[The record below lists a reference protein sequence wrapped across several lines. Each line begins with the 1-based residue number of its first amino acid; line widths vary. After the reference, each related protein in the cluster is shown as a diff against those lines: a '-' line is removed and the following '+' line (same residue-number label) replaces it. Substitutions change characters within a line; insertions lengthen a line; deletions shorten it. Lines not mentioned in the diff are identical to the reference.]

1 MLKLDDMAVNLSYC
15 QLQEVLM
22 PEMKSFRVF
31 ALSCIATFS
40 LELAENPLKFCK
52 NSQLWTRLS
61 IGQCFVAGGP
71 QLSLLLHWQLKRF
84 LLNYKGIFSR
94 PVMWSETEQ
103 WKYNNR
109 PSDVLLCK
117 KNGHY
122 NVYMRK
128 EIAFFLIKSWIV
140 MVMLCLGDKLRMS
153 FSFYYLRPEQISEEK
168 WSNN

>member
-71 QLSLLLHWQLKRF
+71 QLSLCYTDSWKDFYWIIREYFPDRWCEVKQNSESIIADLQMYDCVKKIDTTMFTWGKKCRF
-84 LLNYKGIFSR
+84 
-94 PVMWSETEQ
+94 
-103 WKYNNR
+103 
-109 PSDVLLCK
+109 
-117 KNGHY
+117 
-122 NVYMRK
+122 
-128 EIAFFLIKSWIV
+128 SWFKV
-140 MVMLCLGDKLRMS
+140 EL
-153 FSFYYLRPEQISEEK
+153 
-168 WSNN
+168 